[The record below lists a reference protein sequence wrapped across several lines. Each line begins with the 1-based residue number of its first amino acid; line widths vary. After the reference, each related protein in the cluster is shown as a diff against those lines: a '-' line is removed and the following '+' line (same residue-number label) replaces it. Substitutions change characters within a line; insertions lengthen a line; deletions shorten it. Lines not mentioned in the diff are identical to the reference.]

1 MPRETACPQ
10 GTGMSSTV
18 STEIPHR
25 GSPLR
30 ALGLAAEPY
39 LYSAP
44 ALILIAAVMLVPL
57 AIGLS
62 YAFRDIQLLN
72 PMSGGYV
79 GLAHFRDLLADPN
92 FWNALKNTVQWTVA
106 SVALQFL
113 LGLILALLLNRPFP
127 GRGLVQALVFLPWAV
142 PAFLSGLDWAWLF
155 NPVVGPLPHWLFA
168 LGLMSSPDNILA
180 NPDIALWG
188 PIIANVWWGTPFF
201 AITLLAA
208 LQSIPRD
215 LYEAAAID
223 GAGALRRFR
232 DVTLP
237 FLAPTIAIAVLLRT
251 VWIANAADLI
261 VVMTGGGPADRTQII
276 ASYIFTQA
284 FRRLDFG
291 YASAIATVLLVLLLI
306 YAFLLILLRHAFMR
320 RQ

>member
-1 MPRETACPQ
+1 MPARDRDELDRFDRN
-10 GTGMSSTV
+10 SS
-18 STEIPHR
+18 R
-25 GSPLR
+25 GSRLR
-30 ALGLAAEPY
+30 ALGLAVEPY

-44 ALILIAAVMLVPL
+44 ALILITAVMLVPL

-142 PAFLSGLDWAWLF
+142 PAFLSGLDWASAL

-168 LGLMSSPDNILA
+168 LGLMSSPEDILA
-180 NPDIALWG
+180 DPDIALG
-188 PIIANVWWGTPFF
+188 ADHRRCVIRRTP
-201 AITLLAA
+201 LLRHHA
-208 LQSIPRD
+208 PRHYAVD
-215 LYEAAAID
+215 PPRSLR
-223 GAGALRRFR
+223 GRGHRRAGALRHA
-232 DVTLP
+232 T
-237 FLAPTIAIAVLLRT
+237 
-251 VWIANAADLI
+251 AA
-261 VVMTGGGPADRTQII
+261 
-276 ASYIFTQA
+276 
-284 FRRLDFG
+284 
-291 YASAIATVLLVLLLI
+291 
-306 YAFLLILLRHAFMR
+306 
-320 RQ
+320 